1 MRIKT
6 IVLCGVILLTAGH
19 QEAHAQGFLNKIKK
33 VTKQVEQKVDNVL
46 DRKPSKGKM
55 PKKSNGSKNRIDRQ
69 VDAMVGPSNNRNAE
83 DQAPTVR
90 IPKNHTALLAPLGY
104 DIGPEYGV
112 KTVTPQQ
119 PPAKADKQV
128 AWRDKMPDPR
138 LLTNASLVD
147 MFEMLRDASDYAD
160 MSSTPAGQYRE
171 LVDETI
177 RARIDVLENMRENI
191 EEAEDKYDIPDTYNW
206 SINMSHRLVVRDI
219 SSDAYKALVRSSVE
233 PLFTLEKKFDDYT
246 EMTSYFEK
254 HGGMKNTHKM
264 TLTKWDPEPNKEK
277 VSTSS
282 GVSGSVVDSNASG
295 GTIDISGVYYI
306 VHIKQNRAIVKHVEK
321 DALRGKDIVIPDY
334 VTFKGTKYPVTLVA
348 ASAFEN
354 AQINSVKLP
363 SKLKEIGLKAFR
375 ATNIK
380 ELVIPASV
388 KKVEG
393 SAFAYCP
400 NLTKVTFAASNMELI
415 EGCFAGCH
423 KLQSVTFPASL
434 TRDMTYD
441 MFRDCPM
448 LTTVTLPKNLRT
460 VPQQMFSGCKNLR
473 KIDLPATVTKI
484 DGQAFNGCPITDLV
498 ITNVTEVDDS
508 SFMGCKSLK
517 TITINKTLRDKLI
530 DENYWLYTTNFSDNP
545 SLQLVVKNGQVSL
558 PAGVKVQ

>member
-6 IVLCGVILLTAGH
+6 IVLCGAILLTAGH

-46 DRKPSKGKM
+46 DRKPSKGKV
-55 PKKSNGSKNRIDRQ
+55 PKKSNGSKTRIDRQ

-112 KTVTPQQ
+112 KTVTLQQ

-138 LLTNASLVD
+138 LLTNACLVE

-160 MSSTPAGQYRE
+160 MSLSPAGAYGT
-171 LVDETI
+171 LVDEVLLD
-177 RARIDVLENMRENI
+177 RIEAMEKMKASI
-191 EEAEDKYDIPDTYNW
+191 EEAESEYDDPDTYNW
-206 SINMSHRLVVRDI
+206 VINSSHRMVVRDI

-233 PLFTLEKKFDDYT
+233 PLFTLEKKFDDYA

-375 ATNIK
+375 ATNII

-460 VPQQMFSGCKNLR
+460 VPQQMFSGCKSLR

-484 DGQAFNGCPITDLV
+484 DGHAFSGCPITDLV
-498 ITNVTEVDDS
+498 ITGVTEVDDS

-530 DENYWLYTTNFSDNP
+530 DDNYWLYTTNFSDNP

>member
-6 IVLCGVILLTAGH
+6 IVLCGAILLTAGH

-46 DRKPSKGKM
+46 DRKPSKGKV
-55 PKKSNGSKNRIDRQ
+55 PKKSNGSKTRIDRQ

-191 EEAEDKYDIPDTYNW
+191 EEVEDKYDIPDTYNW

-233 PLFTLEKKFDDYT
+233 PLFTLEKKFDDYA

-321 DALRGKDIVIPDY
+321 DALRGKDIVLPDY

-363 SKLKEIGLKAFR
+363 SSLKEIGLKAFR

-460 VPQQMFSGCKNLR
+460 VPQQMFSGCKSLR

-484 DGQAFNGCPITDLV
+484 DGHAFSGCPITDLV

>member
-6 IVLCGVILLTAGH
+6 IVLCGAILLTAGH

-138 LLTNASLVD
+138 LLTNASLVE

-160 MSSTPAGQYRE
+160 MSFTPAGQYRE

-206 SINMSHRLVVRDI
+206 SINMSHRMVVRAI

-233 PLFTLEKKFDDYT
+233 PLFTLKKKFDDYT

-363 SKLKEIGLKAFR
+363 SSLKEIGLKAFR

-484 DGQAFNGCPITDLV
+484 GGHAFSGCPITDLV

-545 SLQLVVKNGQVSL
+545 SLQLVLKNGQVSL

>member
-6 IVLCGVILLTAGH
+6 IVLCGAILLTAGH

-46 DRKPSKGKM
+46 DRKPSKGKV
-55 PKKSNGSKNRIDRQ
+55 PKKSNGSKTRIDRQ
-69 VDAMVGPSNNRNAE
+69 VDAMVGPNNNRNAE

-112 KTVTPQQ
+112 KTVTLLK
-119 PPAKADKQV
+119 PPVKADKQV

-138 LLTNASLVD
+138 LLTNACLVD
-147 MFEMLRDASDYAD
+147 MFEMLIDASDYAD
-160 MSSTPAGQYRE
+160 MSFTPAGQYRE

-233 PLFTLEKKFDDYT
+233 PLFTLEKKFDDYA

-306 VHIKQNRAIVKHVEK
+306 VHIKQNRAIVKKVEK

-460 VPQQMFSGCKNLR
+460 VPQQMFSGCKSLR

-484 DGQAFNGCPITDLV
+484 GGHAFSGCPITDLV
-498 ITNVTEVDDS
+498 ITSVTEVDDS

-530 DENYWLYTTNFSDNP
+530 DDNYWLYTTNFSDNP

>member
-6 IVLCGVILLTAGH
+6 IVLCGAILLTVGH

-55 PKKSNGSKNRIDRQ
+55 PKKSNGSKTRIDRQ

-112 KTVTPQQ
+112 KTVTLLK

-177 RARIDVLENMRENI
+177 RARINVLENMRENI
-191 EEAEDKYDIPDTYNW
+191 EEVEDKYDIPDTYNW

-254 HGGMKNTHKM
+254 HGGIKNTHKM

-484 DGQAFNGCPITDLV
+484 GGHAFSGCPITDLV

-530 DENYWLYTTNFSDNP
+530 DDNYWLYTTNFSDNP

>member
-6 IVLCGVILLTAGH
+6 IVLCGAILLTAGH

-55 PKKSNGSKNRIDRQ
+55 PKKSNGSKTSIDRQ
-69 VDAMVGPSNNRNAE
+69 VDAMVGASNNRNAE

-112 KTVTPQQ
+112 KTVTLLK

-138 LLTNASLVD
+138 LLTNACLVE
-147 MFEMLRDASDYAD
+147 MFEMLSDASDYAD
-160 MSSTPAGQYRE
+160 MSFTPAGQYRE

-254 HGGMKNTHKM
+254 HGGIKNTHKM

-363 SKLKEIGLKAFR
+363 SKLKEIGLKAFK

-484 DGQAFNGCPITDLV
+484 GGHAFSGCPITDLV

-530 DENYWLYTTNFSDNP
+530 DDNYWLYTTNFSDTP

>member
-6 IVLCGVILLTAGH
+6 IVLCGAILLTAGH

-138 LLTNASLVD
+138 LLTNACLVE

-160 MSSTPAGQYRE
+160 MSFTPAGQYRE

-282 GVSGSVVDSNASG
+282 GVSGTVVDSNASG

-306 VHIKQNRAIVKHVEK
+306 VHIKQNRAIVKKVEK

-363 SKLKEIGLKAFR
+363 SSLKEIGLKAFR

-460 VPQQMFSGCKNLR
+460 VPQQMFSGCKSLR

-484 DGQAFNGCPITDLV
+484 DGHAFSGCPITDLV

-530 DENYWLYTTNFSDNP
+530 DDNYWLYTTNFSDNP
-545 SLQLVVKNGQVSL
+545 SLQLVLKNGQVSL

>member
-6 IVLCGVILLTAGH
+6 IVLCGAILLTVGH

-69 VDAMVGPSNNRNAE
+69 VDAMVGASNNRNAE

-206 SINMSHRLVVRDI
+206 SINMSHRLLVRDL

-254 HGGMKNTHKM
+254 HGGIKNTHKM

-282 GVSGSVVDSNASG
+282 GASGTVVDSNASG

-460 VPQQMFSGCKNLR
+460 VPQQMFSGCKSLR

-484 DGQAFNGCPITDLV
+484 DGHAFSGCPITDLV

-545 SLQLVVKNGQVSL
+545 SLQLVLKNGQVSL

>member
-6 IVLCGVILLTAGH
+6 IVLCGAILLTAGH
-19 QEAHAQGFLNKIKK
+19 QEAHAQGFLNIIKK

-55 PKKSNGSKNRIDRQ
+55 PKKSNGSKTRIDRQ

-112 KTVTPQQ
+112 KTVTLQK
-119 PPAKADKQV
+119 PPAKADKQE

-138 LLTNASLVD
+138 LLTNACLVD

-160 MSSTPAGQYRE
+160 MSFTPAGQYRE

-233 PLFTLEKKFDDYT
+233 PLFTLEKKFDDYA

-254 HGGMKNTHKM
+254 HGGIKNTHKM

-363 SKLKEIGLKAFR
+363 SSLKEIGLKAFR

-460 VPQQMFSGCKNLR
+460 VPQQMFSGCKSLR

-484 DGQAFNGCPITDLV
+484 GGHAFSGCPITDLV
-498 ITNVTEVDDS
+498 IPGVTEVDDS
-508 SFMGCKSLK
+508 SFMGCASMK

-530 DENYWLYTTNFSDNP
+530 DDNYWLYTTNFSDNP
-545 SLQLVVKNGQVSL
+545 SLQLVLKNGQVSL

>member
-6 IVLCGVILLTAGH
+6 IVLCGAILLTAGH

-55 PKKSNGSKNRIDRQ
+55 PKKGNGSKTRIDRQ

-233 PLFTLEKKFDDYT
+233 PLFTLEKKFDDYA

-460 VPQQMFSGCKNLR
+460 VPQQMFSGCKSLR

-484 DGQAFNGCPITDLV
+484 GGHAFSGCPITDLV
-498 ITNVTEVDDS
+498 IINVTEVDDS

-545 SLQLVVKNGQVSL
+545 SLQLVLKNGQVSL

>member
-6 IVLCGVILLTAGH
+6 IVLCGAILLTAGH

-112 KTVTPQQ
+112 KTVTLLK

-138 LLTNASLVD
+138 LLTNACLVD

-160 MSSTPAGQYRE
+160 MSFTPAGQYRE

-233 PLFTLEKKFDDYT
+233 PLFTLEKKFDDYA

-254 HGGMKNTHKM
+254 HGGIKNTHKM

-282 GVSGSVVDSNASG
+282 GVSGTVVDSNASG

-306 VHIKQNRAIVKHVEK
+306 VHIKQNRAIVKKVEK

-460 VPQQMFSGCKNLR
+460 VPQQMFSGCKSLR

-484 DGQAFNGCPITDLV
+484 DGHAFSGCPITDLV
-498 ITNVTEVDDS
+498 ITGVTEVDDS

-545 SLQLVVKNGQVSL
+545 SLQLVLKNGQVSL

>member
-6 IVLCGVILLTAGH
+6 IVLCGAILLTAGH

-55 PKKSNGSKNRIDRQ
+55 PKKSNGSKTRIDRQ

-128 AWRDKMPDPR
+128 AWRDKMLDPR

-191 EEAEDKYDIPDTYNW
+191 EEVEDKYDIPDTYNW

-219 SSDAYKALVRSSVE
+219 SSEAYKALVRSSVE
-233 PLFTLEKKFDDYT
+233 PLFTLEKKFDDYA

-306 VHIKQNRAIVKHVEK
+306 VHIKQNRAIVKKVEK

-400 NLTKVTFAASNMELI
+400 NLTKVTFAASQMELI

-460 VPQQMFSGCKNLR
+460 VPQQMFSGCKSLR

-484 DGQAFNGCPITDLV
+484 DGHAFSGCPITDLV
-498 ITNVTEVDDS
+498 ITGVTEVDDS

-530 DENYWLYTTNFSDNP
+530 DDNYWLYTTNFSDNP

>member
-6 IVLCGVILLTAGH
+6 IVLCGAILLTAGH

-206 SINMSHRLVVRDI
+206 SINMSHRLVVRAI

-254 HGGMKNTHKM
+254 HGGIKNTHKM

-363 SKLKEIGLKAFR
+363 SKLKEIGLKAFK

-484 DGQAFNGCPITDLV
+484 DGHAFSGCPITDLV

-530 DENYWLYTTNFSDNP
+530 DDNYWLYTTNFSDTP

>member
-6 IVLCGVILLTAGH
+6 IVLCGAILLTVGH

-55 PKKSNGSKNRIDRQ
+55 PKKSNGSKTRIDRQ

-112 KTVTPQQ
+112 KTVTLLK

-191 EEAEDKYDIPDTYNW
+191 EEVEDKYDIPDTYNW

-254 HGGMKNTHKM
+254 HGGIKNTHKM

-484 DGQAFNGCPITDLV
+484 GGHAFSGCPITDLV

-530 DENYWLYTTNFSDNP
+530 DDNYWLYTTNFSDNP
-545 SLQLVVKNGQVSL
+545 SLQLVLKNGKVSL

>member
-6 IVLCGVILLTAGH
+6 IVLCGAILLTAGH

-55 PKKSNGSKNRIDRQ
+55 PKKSNGSKTRIDRQ

-191 EEAEDKYDIPDTYNW
+191 EEVEDKYDIPDTYNW

-233 PLFTLEKKFDDYT
+233 PLFTLEKKFDDYA

-282 GVSGSVVDSNASG
+282 GVRGSVVDSNASG

-484 DGQAFNGCPITDLV
+484 DGHAFSGCPITDLV
-498 ITNVTEVDDS
+498 ITGVTEVDDS

-530 DENYWLYTTNFSDNP
+530 DDNYWLYTTNFSDNP

>member
-6 IVLCGVILLTAGH
+6 IVLCGAILLTAGH

-233 PLFTLEKKFDDYT
+233 PLFTLEKKFDDYA

-363 SKLKEIGLKAFR
+363 SKLKEIGLKAFK

-460 VPQQMFSGCKNLR
+460 VPQQMFSGCKSLR

-484 DGQAFNGCPITDLV
+484 DGHAFSGCPITDLV

>member
-6 IVLCGVILLTAGH
+6 IVLCGAILLTAGH

-69 VDAMVGPSNNRNAE
+69 VDAMVGASNNRNAE

-112 KTVTPQQ
+112 KTVTPLK

-138 LLTNASLVD
+138 LLTNACLVE
-147 MFEMLRDASDYAD
+147 MFEMLSDASDYAD
-160 MSSTPAGQYRE
+160 MSFTPAGQYRE

-191 EEAEDKYDIPDTYNW
+191 EEVEDKYDIPDTYNW

-380 ELVIPASV
+380 ALDIPASV

-400 NLTKVTFAASNMELI
+400 NLTKVTFAALNMDLI

-484 DGQAFNGCPITDLV
+484 GGHAFSGCPITDLV

-530 DENYWLYTTNFSDNP
+530 DDNYWLYTTNFSDSP

>member
-6 IVLCGVILLTAGH
+6 IVLCGAILLTAGH

-55 PKKSNGSKNRIDRQ
+55 PKKSNGSKTRIDRQ

-138 LLTNASLVD
+138 LLTNASLVE

-254 HGGMKNTHKM
+254 HGGIKNTHKM

-363 SKLKEIGLKAFR
+363 SKLKEIGLKAFK

-484 DGQAFNGCPITDLV
+484 GGHAFSGCPITDLV

-530 DENYWLYTTNFSDNP
+530 DDNYWLYTTNFSDTP

>member
-6 IVLCGVILLTAGH
+6 IVLCGAILLTAGH

-55 PKKSNGSKNRIDRQ
+55 PKKSNGSKTRIDRQ

-112 KTVTPQQ
+112 KTVTLLK

-191 EEAEDKYDIPDTYNW
+191 EEVEDKYDIPDTYNW

-254 HGGMKNTHKM
+254 HGGIKNTHKM

-321 DALRGKDIVIPDY
+321 DALRGKNIVIPDY

-348 ASAFEN
+348 ASSFEN

-460 VPQQMFSGCKNLR
+460 VPQQMFSSCKSLR

-484 DGQAFNGCPITDLV
+484 GGHAFSGCPITDLV
-498 ITNVTEVDDS
+498 ITGVTEVDDS

-530 DENYWLYTTNFSDNP
+530 DDNYWLYTTNFSDNP

>member
-6 IVLCGVILLTAGH
+6 IVLCGAILLTAGH

-46 DRKPSKGKM
+46 DRKPSKGKV
-55 PKKSNGSKNRIDRQ
+55 PKKSNGSKTRIDRQ

-191 EEAEDKYDIPDTYNW
+191 EEVEDKYDIPDTYNW

-282 GVSGSVVDSNASG
+282 GVSGTVVDSNASG

-363 SKLKEIGLKAFR
+363 SSLKEIGLKAFR

-484 DGQAFNGCPITDLV
+484 DGHAFSGCPITDLV
-498 ITNVTEVDDS
+498 IPGVTEVDDS

-530 DENYWLYTTNFSDNP
+530 DDNYWLYTTNFSDTP
-545 SLQLVVKNGQVSL
+545 SLQLVLKNGQVSL

>member
-6 IVLCGVILLTAGH
+6 IVLCGAILLTAGH
-19 QEAHAQGFLNKIKK
+19 QEAYAQGFLNKIKK

-55 PKKSNGSKNRIDRQ
+55 PKKSNGSKTRIDRQ
-69 VDAMVGPSNNRNAE
+69 VDAMVGASNNRNAE

-112 KTVTPQQ
+112 KTVTLQK

-138 LLTNASLVD
+138 LLTNACLVE

-160 MSSTPAGQYRE
+160 MSFTPAGQYRE

-282 GVSGSVVDSNASG
+282 GASGSVVDSNASG

-363 SKLKEIGLKAFR
+363 SSLKEIGLKAFR

-484 DGQAFNGCPITDLV
+484 DGHAFSGCPITDLV
-498 ITNVTEVDDS
+498 ITGVTEVDDS
-508 SFMGCKSLK
+508 SFMGCASLK

>member
-1 MRIKT
+1 
-6 IVLCGVILLTAGH
+6 
-19 QEAHAQGFLNKIKK
+19 
-33 VTKQVEQKVDNVL
+33 
-46 DRKPSKGKM
+46 
-55 PKKSNGSKNRIDRQ
+55 
-69 VDAMVGPSNNRNAE
+69 
-83 DQAPTVR
+83 
-90 IPKNHTALLAPLGY
+90 
-104 DIGPEYGV
+104 
-112 KTVTPQQ
+112 
-119 PPAKADKQV
+119 
-128 AWRDKMPDPR
+128 
-138 LLTNASLVD
+138 
-147 MFEMLRDASDYAD
+147 MFEMLSTASEYAD
-160 MSSTPAGQYRE
+160 MSLSPAGAYGT
-171 LVDETI
+171 LVDEVLLD
-177 RARIDVLENMRENI
+177 RIEAMEKMKASI
-191 EEAEDKYDIPDTYNW
+191 EEAESEYDDPDTYNW
-206 SINMSHRLVVRDI
+206 VINSSHRMVVRAI

-233 PLFTLEKKFDDYT
+233 PLFTLKKKFDDYA

-254 HGGMKNTHKM
+254 HGGIKYTHKM

-282 GVSGSVVDSNASG
+282 GASGTVVDSNASG

-334 VTFKGTKYPVTLVA
+334 VTFKGIKYPVTLVA

-363 SKLKEIGLKAFR
+363 SKLMEIGLKAFR

-460 VPQQMFSGCKNLR
+460 VPQQMFSSCKSLR

-484 DGQAFNGCPITDLV
+484 GGHAFSGCPITDLV
-498 ITNVTEVDDS
+498 LTGVTEVDDS
-508 SFMGCKSLK
+508 SFMGCASLK

-530 DENYWLYTTNFSDNP
+530 DDNYWLYTTNFSDNP

>member
-6 IVLCGVILLTAGH
+6 IVLCGAILLTVGH

-55 PKKSNGSKNRIDRQ
+55 PKKSNGSKTRIDRQ
-69 VDAMVGPSNNRNAE
+69 VDAMVGASNNRNAE

-138 LLTNASLVD
+138 LLTNASLVE

-160 MSSTPAGQYRE
+160 MSFTPAGQYRE

-363 SKLKEIGLKAFR
+363 SSLKEIGLKAFR

-423 KLQSVTFPASL
+423 KLQSVTFPTSL

-460 VPQQMFSGCKNLR
+460 VPQQMFSGCKSLR
-473 KIDLPATVTKI
+473 KIDLPTTVTKI
-484 DGQAFNGCPITDLV
+484 DGHAFSECPITDLV
-498 ITNVTEVDDS
+498 ITGVTEVDDS

-530 DENYWLYTTNFSDNP
+530 DDNYWLYTTNFSDNP

>member
-6 IVLCGVILLTAGH
+6 IVLCGAILLTVGH

-55 PKKSNGSKNRIDRQ
+55 PKKSNGSKTRIDRQ
-69 VDAMVGPSNNRNAE
+69 VDAMVGASNNRNAE

-233 PLFTLEKKFDDYT
+233 PLFTLEKKFDDYA

-375 ATNIK
+375 ATNII

-484 DGQAFNGCPITDLV
+484 DGHAFSGCPITDLV
-498 ITNVTEVDDS
+498 ITGVTEVDDS

-530 DENYWLYTTNFSDNP
+530 DDNYWLYTTNFSDNP

>member
-6 IVLCGVILLTAGH
+6 IVLCGAILLTAGH

-33 VTKQVEQKVDNVL
+33 AAKQVEQKVDNVL
-46 DRKPSKGKM
+46 DKKPSKGKM
-55 PKKSNGSKNRIDRQ
+55 PKKSNGSKTRIDRQ

-160 MSSTPAGQYRE
+160 MSFTPAGQYRE

-191 EEAEDKYDIPDTYNW
+191 EEVEDKYDIPDTYNW

-233 PLFTLEKKFDDYT
+233 PLFTLKKKFDDYT

-306 VHIKQNRAIVKHVEK
+306 VHIKQNRAIVKKVEK

-393 SAFAYCP
+393 SAFAYSP
-400 NLTKVTFAASNMELI
+400 NLTKVTFAASQMELI

-460 VPQQMFSGCKNLR
+460 VPQQMFSGCKSLR

-484 DGQAFNGCPITDLV
+484 DGHAFSECPITSLV
-498 ITNVTEVDDS
+498 ITGVTEVDDS
-508 SFMGCKSLK
+508 AFMGCKSLK

-530 DENYWLYTTNFSDNP
+530 DDNYWLYTTNFSDNP
-545 SLQLVVKNGQVSL
+545 SLQLVLKNGQVSL

>member
-6 IVLCGVILLTAGH
+6 IVLCGAILLTAGH

-55 PKKSNGSKNRIDRQ
+55 PKKSNGSKTRIDRQ
-69 VDAMVGPSNNRNAE
+69 VDAMVGASNNRNAE

-112 KTVTPQQ
+112 KTVTLQK
-119 PPAKADKQV
+119 PPAKADKQE

-138 LLTNASLVD
+138 LLTNASLVE

-160 MSSTPAGQYRE
+160 MSFTPAGQYRE

-233 PLFTLEKKFDDYT
+233 PLFTLEKKFDDYA

-306 VHIKQNRAIVKHVEK
+306 VHIKQNRAIVKKVEK

-400 NLTKVTFAASNMELI
+400 NLTKVTFAALNMELI

-484 DGQAFNGCPITDLV
+484 DGHAFSGCPITDLV
-498 ITNVTEVDDS
+498 ITGVTEVDDS

-530 DENYWLYTTNFSDNP
+530 DDNYWLYTTNFSDNP
-545 SLQLVVKNGQVSL
+545 SLQLVVKNGQVLL

>member
-6 IVLCGVILLTAGH
+6 IVLCGAILLTAGH

-55 PKKSNGSKNRIDRQ
+55 PKKGNGSKNRIDRQ
-69 VDAMVGPSNNRNAE
+69 VDAMVGASNNRNAE

-160 MSSTPAGQYRE
+160 MSFTPAGQYRE

-177 RARIDVLENMRENI
+177 RARIDVLENMIENI

-233 PLFTLEKKFDDYT
+233 PLFTLEKKFDDYA

-264 TLTKWDPEPNKEK
+264 TLTKWNPEPNKEK

-484 DGQAFNGCPITDLV
+484 DGHAFSGCPITDLV

-530 DENYWLYTTNFSDNP
+530 DDNYWLYTTNFSDNP
-545 SLQLVVKNGQVSL
+545 SLQLVLKNGQVSL

>member
-6 IVLCGVILLTAGH
+6 IVLCGAILLTAGH

-55 PKKSNGSKNRIDRQ
+55 PKKSNGSKTRIDRQ

-112 KTVTPQQ
+112 KTVTLLK
-119 PPAKADKQV
+119 PPAKADKQE

-138 LLTNASLVD
+138 LLTNACLVE

-160 MSSTPAGQYRE
+160 MSFTPAGQYRE

-254 HGGMKNTHKM
+254 HGGIKNTHKM

-363 SKLKEIGLKAFR
+363 SKLKEIGLKAFK

-400 NLTKVTFAASNMELI
+400 YLTKVTFAASNMELI

-484 DGQAFNGCPITDLV
+484 DGHAFSGCPITDLV
-498 ITNVTEVDDS
+498 ITNVKEVDDS

-530 DENYWLYTTNFSDNP
+530 DDNYWLYTTNFSDTP
-545 SLQLVVKNGQVSL
+545 SLQLVVKNGQVLL

>member
-6 IVLCGVILLTAGH
+6 IVLCGAILLTVGH

-112 KTVTPQQ
+112 KTVTLLK

-138 LLTNASLVD
+138 LLTNACLVD

-160 MSSTPAGQYRE
+160 MSFTPAGQYRE

-334 VTFKGTKYPVTLVA
+334 VTFKGSKYPVTLVA

-363 SKLKEIGLKAFR
+363 SSLKEIGLKAFR

-460 VPQQMFSGCKNLR
+460 VPQQMFSGCKSLR

-484 DGQAFNGCPITDLV
+484 GGHAFSGCPITDLV
-498 ITNVTEVDDS
+498 ITGVTEVDDS

-530 DENYWLYTTNFSDNP
+530 DDNYWLYTTNFSDNP

>member
-1 MRIKT
+1 M
-6 IVLCGVILLTAGH
+6 
-19 QEAHAQGFLNKIKK
+19 
-33 VTKQVEQKVDNVL
+33 
-46 DRKPSKGKM
+46 
-55 PKKSNGSKNRIDRQ
+55 
-69 VDAMVGPSNNRNAE
+69 
-83 DQAPTVR
+83 
-90 IPKNHTALLAPLGY
+90 
-104 DIGPEYGV
+104 
-112 KTVTPQQ
+112 
-119 PPAKADKQV
+119 

-233 PLFTLEKKFDDYT
+233 PLFTLEKKFDDYA

-282 GVSGSVVDSNASG
+282 GVSGTVVDSNASG

-306 VHIKQNRAIVKHVEK
+306 VHIKQNRAIVKKVEK
-321 DALRGKDIVIPDY
+321 DALRGKDIMIPDY

-460 VPQQMFSGCKNLR
+460 VPQQMFSGCKSLR

-484 DGQAFNGCPITDLV
+484 GGHAFSGCPITDLV

-545 SLQLVVKNGQVSL
+545 SLQLVLKNGQVSL

>member
-6 IVLCGVILLTAGH
+6 IVLCGAILLTAGH
-19 QEAHAQGFLNKIKK
+19 QEAYAQGFLNKIKK
-33 VTKQVEQKVDNVL
+33 AAKQVEQKVDNVL
-46 DRKPSKGKM
+46 DKKPSKGKT
-55 PKKSNGSKNRIDRQ
+55 PTKSNGSKTRIDRQ

-119 PPAKADKQV
+119 PPADADKQV

-147 MFEMLRDASDYAD
+147 MFEMLRTASDYAD
-160 MSSTPAGQYRE
+160 MSFTPAGQYRE

-233 PLFTLEKKFDDYT
+233 PLFTLEKKFDDYA

-282 GVSGSVVDSNASG
+282 GVSGTVVDSNASG

-363 SKLKEIGLKAFR
+363 SSLKEIGLKAFK

-484 DGQAFNGCPITDLV
+484 GGHAFSGCPITDLV

-530 DENYWLYTTNFSDNP
+530 DDNYWLYTTNFSDNP

>member
-6 IVLCGVILLTAGH
+6 IVLCGAILLTAGH

-55 PKKSNGSKNRIDRQ
+55 PKKSNGSKTRIDRQ

-233 PLFTLEKKFDDYT
+233 PLFTLEKKFDDYA

-306 VHIKQNRAIVKHVEK
+306 VHIKQNRAIVKKVEK

-363 SKLKEIGLKAFR
+363 SKLKEIGLKAFK

-484 DGQAFNGCPITDLV
+484 GGHAFSGCPITDLV

>member
-6 IVLCGVILLTAGH
+6 IVLCGAILLTAGH

-69 VDAMVGPSNNRNAE
+69 VDAMVGASNNRNAE

-191 EEAEDKYDIPDTYNW
+191 EEVEDKYDIPDTYNW

-233 PLFTLEKKFDDYT
+233 PLFTLEKKFDDYA

-306 VHIKQNRAIVKHVEK
+306 VHIKQNRAIVKKVEK

-400 NLTKVTFAASNMELI
+400 NLTKVTFAASQMELI

-484 DGQAFNGCPITDLV
+484 DGHAFSGCPITDLV
-498 ITNVTEVDDS
+498 ITGVTEVDDS

-530 DENYWLYTTNFSDNP
+530 DDNYWLYSTNFSDNP

>member
-6 IVLCGVILLTAGH
+6 IVLCGAILLTAGH

-55 PKKSNGSKNRIDRQ
+55 PKKSNGSKTRIDRQ

-112 KTVTPQQ
+112 KTVTLLK

-138 LLTNASLVD
+138 LLTNASLVE

-160 MSSTPAGQYRE
+160 MSFTPAGQYRE

-306 VHIKQNRAIVKHVEK
+306 VHIKQNRAIVKKVEK

-484 DGQAFNGCPITDLV
+484 DGHAFSGCPITDLV

>member
-6 IVLCGVILLTAGH
+6 IVLCGAILLTVGH

-55 PKKSNGSKNRIDRQ
+55 PKKSNGSKTRIDRQ

-119 PPAKADKQV
+119 PPVKADKQV

-233 PLFTLEKKFDDYT
+233 PLFTLEKKFDDYA

-282 GVSGSVVDSNASG
+282 GVSGTVVDSNASG

-306 VHIKQNRAIVKHVEK
+306 VHIKQNRAIVKKVEK

-400 NLTKVTFAASNMELI
+400 NLTKVTFAASQMELI

-484 DGQAFNGCPITDLV
+484 DGHAFSGCPITDLV
-498 ITNVTEVDDS
+498 ITGVTEVDDS

-530 DENYWLYTTNFSDNP
+530 DDNYWLYTTNFSDNP

>member
-6 IVLCGVILLTAGH
+6 IVLCGAILLTAGH

-69 VDAMVGPSNNRNAE
+69 VDAMVGASNNRNAE

-112 KTVTPQQ
+112 KTVTPLK

-138 LLTNASLVD
+138 LLPNACLVE

-160 MSSTPAGQYRE
+160 MSFTPAGRYRE

-191 EEAEDKYDIPDTYNW
+191 EEVEDKYDIPDTYNW

-400 NLTKVTFAASNMELI
+400 NLTKVTFAALNMDLI

-484 DGQAFNGCPITDLV
+484 GGHAFSGCPITDLV

-508 SFMGCKSLK
+508 AVMGCKSLK

-530 DENYWLYTTNFSDNP
+530 DDNYWLYTTNFSDSP

>member
-6 IVLCGVILLTAGH
+6 IVLCGAILLTAGH

-55 PKKSNGSKNRIDRQ
+55 PKKSNGSKTRIDRQ

-112 KTVTPQQ
+112 KTVTLLK
-119 PPAKADKQV
+119 PPAKADKQE

-138 LLTNASLVD
+138 LLTNACLVD
-147 MFEMLRDASDYAD
+147 MFEMLSDASDYAD
-160 MSSTPAGQYRE
+160 MSFTPAGQYRE

-191 EEAEDKYDIPDTYNW
+191 EEVEDKYDIPDTYNW

-363 SKLKEIGLKAFR
+363 SKLKEIGLKAFK

-400 NLTKVTFAASNMELI
+400 NLTKVTFAASQMELI

-460 VPQQMFSGCKNLR
+460 VPQQMFSGCKSLR

-484 DGQAFNGCPITDLV
+484 DGHAFSGCPITDLV
-498 ITNVTEVDDS
+498 ITSVTEVDDS

-530 DENYWLYTTNFSDNP
+530 DDNYWLYTTNFSDNP

>member
-6 IVLCGVILLTAGH
+6 IVLCGAILLTAGH

-46 DRKPSKGKM
+46 DRKPSKGKV
-55 PKKSNGSKNRIDRQ
+55 PKKSNGSKTRIDRQ

-112 KTVTPQQ
+112 KTVTLLK
-119 PPAKADKQV
+119 PPVKADKQV

-138 LLTNASLVD
+138 LLTNACLVD
-147 MFEMLRDASDYAD
+147 MFEMLIDASDYAD
-160 MSSTPAGQYRE
+160 MSFTPAGQYRE

-191 EEAEDKYDIPDTYNW
+191 EEVEDKYDIPDTYNW

-233 PLFTLEKKFDDYT
+233 PLFTLEKKFDDYA

-282 GVSGSVVDSNASG
+282 GVSGTVVDSNASG

-363 SKLKEIGLKAFR
+363 SKLKEIGLKAFK

-400 NLTKVTFAASNMELI
+400 NLTKVTFAASQMELI

-484 DGQAFNGCPITDLV
+484 DGHAFSGCPITDLV

-530 DENYWLYTTNFSDNP
+530 DDNYWLYTTNFSDNP

>member
-6 IVLCGVILLTAGH
+6 IVLCGAILLTAGH

-55 PKKSNGSKNRIDRQ
+55 PMKSNGSKNRIDRQ
-69 VDAMVGPSNNRNAE
+69 VDAMVGASNNRNAE

-138 LLTNASLVD
+138 LLTNACLVE

-160 MSSTPAGQYRE
+160 MSFTPAGQYRE

-233 PLFTLEKKFDDYT
+233 PLFTLEKKFDDYA

-400 NLTKVTFAASNMELI
+400 NLTKVTFAASQMELI

-484 DGQAFNGCPITDLV
+484 DGHAFSGCPITDLV
-498 ITNVTEVDDS
+498 ITGVTEVDDS

-530 DENYWLYTTNFSDNP
+530 DDNYWLYTTNFSDNP
-545 SLQLVVKNGQVSL
+545 SLQLVLKNGQVSL